1 MILVK
6 PIHSPAF
13 LWSHELGVEVQL
25 GRDDVKPGWEAYV
38 PYVRGVHLPYSG
50 LNVAAFDR
58 EEREESVRQLEAA
71 IAAACQYPVDRMV
84 VHTAGF
90 ETRNGIAVGSYDL
103 MITSFQRLAAFA
115 AGREVMLCIENQVLR
130 APEKRRIYGD
140 NAAEWRRILRDIDR
154 SNVLLTLDTSHAAS
168 SAVVF
173 ADVAQRLAA
182 LDDFLACPELIGHV
196 HWSDS
201 RLGNQEAL
209 YQDLHLAPGAGD
221 LPRLFH
227 ARVKRLPVVKLLEQT
242 CSEGDV
248 EAALAFIAGL

>member
-6 PIHSPAF
+6 PIHSVAF
-13 LWSHELGVEVQL
+13 LSAHELGVEFQL

-58 EEREESVRQLEAA
+58 EERKESVRQLEAA
-71 IAAACQYPVDRMV
+71 IAAACRYPVDRMV
-84 VHTAGF
+84 IHTAGF
-90 ETRNGIAVGSYDL
+90 ETRNGVAVGSYDL
-103 MITSFQRLAAFA
+103 MITSFQRLAAVA
-115 AGREVMLCIENQVLR
+115 AGRGVTLCIENQVLR

-140 NAAEWRRILRDIDR
+140 SAAEWRQILRDIDHP
-154 SNVLLTLDTSHAAS
+154 NVRLTLDTSHAAS
-168 SAVVF
+168 SAAAF
-173 ADVAQRLAA
+173 ADFERRLAV

-201 RLGNQEAL
+201 RLVNQDAL
-209 YQDLHLAPGAGD
+209 YQDLHLTPGAGD

-227 ARVKRLPVVKLLEQT
+227 ERVKRLPVIKLLEQT
-242 CSEGDV
+242 CSEADV
-248 EAALAFIAGL
+248 EAALAFIASL